1 MILQYY
7 NCEWK
12 QLNFWGTW
20 NSLKTIMVA
29 FTLLECAFKILF
41 FFFFGQN
48 FSHLLQLHVSSTEER
63 IKGLSLCNLT
73 HEDWNHSQDS
83 FLHPF
88 KKKFCGLFQWRKI
101 VDKKQVSLMWSQL
114 SKKKDIWS
122 PTSVNYWNQVR
133 GSFFTGTNQHF
144 LRNHLTQNLPPDTT
158 RLFF

>member
-1 MILQYY
+1 MSDNIAIQIGFVMILQYY

-20 NSLKTIMVA
+20 NSLKNIMVA

-114 SKKKDIWS
+114 SKKRYMKS
-122 PTSVNYWNQVR
+122 YLCELLKSSKRELLYW
-133 GSFFTGTNQHF
+133 H
-144 LRNHLTQNLPPDTT
+144 
-158 RLFF
+158 